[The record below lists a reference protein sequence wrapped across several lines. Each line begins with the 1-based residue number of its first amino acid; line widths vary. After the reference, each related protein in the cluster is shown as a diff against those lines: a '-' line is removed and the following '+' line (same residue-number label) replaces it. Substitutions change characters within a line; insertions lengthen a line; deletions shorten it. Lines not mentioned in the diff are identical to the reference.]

1 MRRVWIA
8 GSVLVLLCAAA
19 LWNGLCLGRLTGSLV
34 SSLEQAQGMAEKGN
48 WEEAARITGNAGR
61 RFQERAFYLHV
72 TLRHNDIDAV
82 ETAFR
87 EVEQLLA
94 HRERLGEYAAA
105 NARLKAQLELI
116 AESERLSLHNIL

>member
-1 MRRVWIA
+1 MKRVWIA
-8 GSVLVLLCAAA
+8 GSILVLLCALA
-19 LWNGLCLGRLTGSLV
+19 LWNSLSLNHFTDSLV
-34 SSLEQAQGMAEKGN
+34 ASLEQAQGMAEKGS
-48 WEEAARITGNAGR
+48 WEEAERITENAGR

-94 HRERLGEYAAA
+94 HQERLGEYAAA
-105 NARLKAQLELI
+105 NARLTAQLELI
-116 AESERLSLHNIL
+116 AESERFSLHNVL